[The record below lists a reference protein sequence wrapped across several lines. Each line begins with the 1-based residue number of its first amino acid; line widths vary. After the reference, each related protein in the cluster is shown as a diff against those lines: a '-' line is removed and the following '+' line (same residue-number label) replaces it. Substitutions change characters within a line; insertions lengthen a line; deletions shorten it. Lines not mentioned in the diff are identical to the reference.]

1 MLDVV
6 KIRVKGGKGG
16 DGRVSFLHLK
26 YQPKG
31 GPDGGD
37 GGNGGEVVL
46 VLNDNYPELSHLSQ
60 KFLYQAENGQGG
72 GKNKK
77 SGASGKSVFIPIP
90 KDTYVWQV
98 AADFNLKG
106 NVSWHLREEGKLLG
120 VIGERQTKL
129 VVAHGGKGG
138 KGNWHFRTATNQAP
152 QFAQAGTMGEDKTL
166 VLELKL
172 LADIGLI
179 GLPNAGKSS
188 LLRALT
194 QARPKVADYPFTTL
208 NPHLGILNQ
217 RWRVGKKKIVL
228 IDVPGLIGGAA
239 QGKGLGYQFLRHIQR
254 AKLLVHLVEPVI
266 KKGKLDW
273 LVMKKNYQVTR
284 TELENYGFGLAKKP
298 ELVYISKADLVEPE
312 LRKLREPFQ
321 GYLSIEEPQLLQDF
335 VHQLQLVSSDKA

>member
-37 GGNGGEVVL
+37 GGDGGDVVL
-46 VLNDNYPELSHLSQ
+46 VLDDNYPELSHLSQ
-60 KFLYQAENGQGG
+60 KFLYQAEDGQNG

-77 SGASGKSVFIPIP
+77 TGAAGKSIFIPVP

-98 AADFNLKG
+98 TADFDLKG
-106 NVSWHLREEGKLLG
+106 NVSRRLEEEGKLLG
-120 VIGERQTKL
+120 VIDERQPKL
-129 VVAHGGKGG
+129 IVAHGGRGG

-172 LADIGLI
+172 LADVGLI

-194 QARPKVADYPFTTL
+194 QARPKVANYPFTTL
-208 NPHLGILNQ
+208 SPHLGILDKQ
-217 RWRVGKKKIVL
+217 WGLGKKKIVL
-228 IDVPGLIGGAA
+228 IDVPGLINGAA
-239 QGKGLGYQFLRHIQR
+239 QGKGLGYQFLRHIQK
-254 AKLLVHLVEPVI
+254 AKVLVHLVEPVI
-266 KKGKLDW
+266 KDGGLDW
-273 LVMKKNYQVTR
+273 TAMLKNYQITR
-284 TELENYGFGLAKKP
+284 QELEKYGFGLTKKP
-298 ELVYISKADLVEPE
+298 ELVYVSKADLIKPE
-312 LRKLREPFQ
+312 LRKFKKPFQ
-321 GYLSIEEPQLLQDF
+321 GYLSIKEHQLLQDF
-335 VHQLQLVSSDKA
+335 VRQLQRVKPNKT